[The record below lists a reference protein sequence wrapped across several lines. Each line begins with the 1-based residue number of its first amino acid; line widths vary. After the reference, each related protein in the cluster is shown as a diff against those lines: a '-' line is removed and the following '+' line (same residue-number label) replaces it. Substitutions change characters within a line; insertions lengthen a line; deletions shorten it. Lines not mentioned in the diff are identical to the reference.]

1 MLASHSLASTWLLAA
16 LVAVVDCKIDRESII
31 RQFNLRL
38 NQSHAYSPVQVG
50 NGNFAFGADVS
61 GLQTFLPHNTLSSW
75 GWHNSSLPTTP
86 NQTAISDFTGQDWWT
101 HGRLVNYNQP
111 NPAEKDI
118 SQWLIANPHRINL
131 GRIGLW
137 FGGKNVTEDE
147 LTERTQTLD
156 LWEGTISSSFSWHGK
171 SVTVKTIASPEIDT
185 IAVTITSE
193 LLGNGELGVF
203 FDFPYASGKNKFD
216 APFVGLFNATSNH
229 TTTLTS
235 RKNSA
240 TITHTLDA
248 TTYDTEIR
256 WESEGRIQRTNNE
269 THSYVLTGK
278 DSETFAFTATFAP
291 KAANSQG
298 SFRDVKKSAK
308 DWWKKYWSTG
318 AFISLPSA
326 TNSSAKEL
334 QRRIVLTQYLLAVNG
349 AGKDPA
355 QESGLVNNG
364 WYGKYH
370 CEMIF
375 WHLAHWTVWNKWDLY
390 NRTIGVYERF
400 LPSSYDRAKHQGYQG
415 ARIGKMQDDNPSG
428 WSAPGEINSLL
439 IWQQP
444 HPMWFAEME
453 YRKSP
458 TQKTLQKWDRVLAGV
473 ADFMASYAWYN
484 QSTKVYDLGP
494 PMYPVSE
501 NTNPNQTVNPTFEL
515 AYWRFGLDVAAK
527 WKERQHQVVPAS
539 WRTVKDNLA
548 SFPIQDNAYVLYE
561 GVEDMWTS
569 PEIASDHPGF
579 LGLYGW
585 LPPDP
590 RLNLTVF
597 QNTVDKVYA
606 SWDLANLYGWD
617 FPLMAMAAARLG
629 DGEQAVRWLL
639 DVNNQVNELGMPEGG
654 NRVATPYFPA
664 SAGMLL
670 AVGMMAGGW
679 DGLAGSVFP
688 EDWDVEV
695 EGFQRSM

>member
-1 MLASHSLASTWLLAA
+1 MLISIPLVSTWLLAA
-16 LVAVVDCKIDRESII
+16 LTAVSNCEIDRESIV

-38 NQSHAYSPVQVG
+38 NQSHPYSPLQVG

-61 GLQTFLPHNTLSSW
+61 GLQSFLPHNTLSSW

-86 NQTAISDFTGQDWWT
+86 NQTAVSDFTGQYWWT

-137 FGGKNVTEDE
+137 FGGNNVTEDE
-147 LTERTQTLD
+147 LTNRTQTLD
-156 LWEGTISSSFSWHGK
+156 LWEGKISSSFSWNGK
-171 SVTVKTIASPEIDT
+171 SVVVKTIASPDT
-185 IAVTITSE
+185 DTVAVTITSE
-193 LLGNGELGVF
+193 YLKNGGLGVF

-229 TTTLTS
+229 KTMLRS
-235 RKNSA
+235 RKKSA

-248 TTYDTEIR
+248 TAYDAEIR
-256 WESEGRIQRTNNE
+256 WSDQGQIKRTNNE
-269 THSYVLTGK
+269 THQYVLKPRKGC
-278 DSETFAFTATFAP
+278 ETFAFTATFAP
-291 KAANSQG
+291 TAANSPN
-298 SFRDVKKSAK
+298 SFEEVEKSATA
-308 DWWKKYWSTG
+308 WWNDYWSSG
-318 AFISLPSA
+318 AFVSLPISM
-326 TNSSAKEL
+326 NSSAKEL
-334 QRRIVLTQYLLAVNG
+334 QRRIILTQYLLAVNG
-349 AGKDPA
+349 AGKDPP

-364 WYGKYH
+364 WYGKAH
-370 CEMIF
+370 LEMTF
-375 WHLAHWTVWNKWDLY
+375 WHLAHWTVWNKWNLY
-390 NRTIGVYERF
+390 DRSIEVYERF

-415 ARIGKMQDDNPSG
+415 ARIGKMFDPSG
-428 WSAPGEINSLL
+428 RSAPGEINSLL

-444 HPMWFAEME
+444 HPMWFAENE
-453 YRKSP
+453 WRKSP
-458 TQKTLQKWDRVLAGV
+458 TQKTLQKWDRVLTGV

-501 NTNPNQTVNPTFEL
+501 NTNPNQTINPTFEL
-515 AYWRFGLDVAAK
+515 AYWRFGLDVATK
-527 WKERQHQVVPAS
+527 WKTRQHMVVPGS
-539 WRTVKDNLA
+539 WRTVKENLA
-548 SFPIQDNAYVLYE
+548 PFPIQDNAYVLYE

-590 RLNLTVF
+590 RFNVTVF
-597 QNTVDKVYA
+597 QKTVEKVYA

-639 DVNNQVNELGMPEGG
+639 DSNNQVNELGMPEGG

-679 DGLAGSVFP
+679 DGLEGPVFP
-688 EDWDVEV
+688 EGWEVEV
-695 EGFQRSM
+695 EGFQTSM